1 MDFFSVQ
8 NILVHI
14 PIGAGGYDLS
24 WIEAVGTIAGLLC
37 IGLASLEKI
46 SNYFFG
52 LINVTLFGIIFFQ
65 IQLYASLLLQVFF
78 FAANIYGWYA
88 WSRQTSQNEAEL
100 KIRWLPLPKAL
111 SWLAVCVVS
120 IGLMTVF
127 INPVFAFLTRV
138 AVMIMQALGLQVA
151 MPELQPDAFPF
162 WDSCM
167 MVLSIVAMILMTRK
181 YVENWLLWVIINVIS
196 VVIFALQGVYAMS
209 LEYIILTFIAL
220 NGSRMWIKSA
230 REEVHVRCPIN
241 DDDVNGQTPLYSGG
255 SLAHDKVD
263 IPSEWW
269 RAQSD
274 SDPSGSVGSDPT
286 RHRDRVAGSPA
297 HAASSPAS
305 RLPSIHAHGAHC
317 GLPGFP
323 GTSDASVQR
332 YPAIPVHLQVIHSHY
347 LSTVATRYA
356 EPEATPVLRE
366 WGQQVSSRSR

>member
-100 KIRWLPLPKAL
+100 KIRWLPLPK
-111 SWLAVCVVS
+111 
-120 IGLMTVF
+120 
-127 INPVFAFLTRV
+127 
-138 AVMIMQALGLQVA
+138 
-151 MPELQPDAFPF
+151 PDAFPF

-220 NGSRMWIKSA
+220 NGSRMWINSA
-230 REEVHVRCPIN
+230 RER
-241 DDDVNGQTPLYSGG
+241 G
-255 SLAHDKVD
+255 S
-263 IPSEWW
+263 
-269 RAQSD
+269 RA
-274 SDPSGSVGSDPT
+274 
-286 RHRDRVAGSPA
+286 
-297 HAASSPAS
+297 
-305 RLPSIHAHGAHC
+305 L
-317 GLPGFP
+317 
-323 GTSDASVQR
+323 
-332 YPAIPVHLQVIHSHY
+332 SH
-347 LSTVATRYA
+347 
-356 EPEATPVLRE
+356 
-366 WGQQVSSRSR
+366 

>member
-100 KIRWLPLPKAL
+100 KIRWLPLPKALSWLPLPKAL

-220 NGSRMWIKSA
+220 NGSRMWINSA
-230 REEVHVRCPIN
+230 RER
-241 DDDVNGQTPLYSGG
+241 G
-255 SLAHDKVD
+255 S
-263 IPSEWW
+263 
-269 RAQSD
+269 RA
-274 SDPSGSVGSDPT
+274 
-286 RHRDRVAGSPA
+286 
-297 HAASSPAS
+297 
-305 RLPSIHAHGAHC
+305 L
-317 GLPGFP
+317 
-323 GTSDASVQR
+323 
-332 YPAIPVHLQVIHSHY
+332 SH
-347 LSTVATRYA
+347 
-356 EPEATPVLRE
+356 
-366 WGQQVSSRSR
+366 